1 MWVLFA
7 TLLEVCLISFGVAFA
22 KPIQKRQMKCLFVL
36 AVIALA
42 GLGACIE
49 PKPIYDLYRHYE
61 VLERV
66 RNSQYSFL
74 AFIKNGHVITD
85 PNYQFT
91 YVFNALIYIVAHYLP
106 NQGLPFITIAITYG
120 VFFYILA
127 QEYDDCGNQ
136 GKKLTVAIG
145 CFSVLLPYLF
155 VYSNIR
161 NALAAAIVS
170 YGIYGFY
177 KKKRLFRLCV
187 TAVVAALIHP
197 VALAIIPFIFLSRI
211 RPGVK
216 GVAVTVGAPL
226 LLSYVMEYFRL
237 SSRNDFMFRVAA
249 KYYNYTRV
257 RDDNQGRVFLIS
269 TVIVLIVLVVATL
282 GIRRQQAD
290 PETDEKPENQAITYL
305 CIWFALFSL
314 GFVRNYEMILRL
326 PFSIAFFSPVVLGA
340 LYNDNRRKKVK
351 PNLAICSDV
360 LILLTAVLSLI
371 NNILWLC

>member
-197 VALAIIPFIFLSRI
+197 VSLAIIPFVFLSKI

-216 GVAVTVGAPL
+216 GAIVTIGAPL
-226 LLSYVMEYFRL
+226 LLSYVLEYFRL
-237 SSRNDFMFRVAA
+237 SGGNDFMFRVAA
-249 KYYNYTRV
+249 KYYNYTKVRV
-257 RDDNQGRVFLIS
+257 DSQGRVFLLS
-269 TVIVLIVLVVATL
+269 TVGLLIAMAVISLW
-282 GIRRQQAD
+282 
-290 PETDEKPENQAITYL
+290 PEKKPLLEKENNTQPIFNL
-305 CIWFALFSL
+305 CAWFALFAL
-314 GFVRNYEMILRL
+314 GFVNNYTMILRL
-326 PFSIAFFSPVVLGA
+326 PFSIAFFSPVIAGEVIE
-340 LYNDNRRKKVK
+340 RSKKK
-351 PNLAICSDV
+351 SSAEGFAAAGYICLCLALAILGV
-360 LILLTAVLSLI
+360 VNNLFWLI
-371 NNILWLC
+371 